1 MYRMTKRYVRMGSW
15 TFQSRAIFLG
25 VVETYA
31 RFEARSKQND
41 FAGYPL
47 TCEVKI
53 RFSRAFHTS
62 RTIRHPV
69 PTTQISLVDWRF
81 DLSQSWGINS
91 DVNKFQLFEETKMRL
106 AGSITGGYQ
115 CTKALTICL
124 LKYLTFVVSNSQVI
138 FRNNR
143 RLIIHPPTMG
153 TNFILV
159 NVQIFSNGS

>member
-1 MYRMTKRYVRMGSW
+1 
-15 TFQSRAIFLG
+15 
-25 VVETYA
+25 
-31 RFEARSKQND
+31 
-41 FAGYPL
+41 
-47 TCEVKI
+47 
-53 RFSRAFHTS
+53 
-62 RTIRHPV
+62 
-69 PTTQISLVDWRF
+69 
-81 DLSQSWGINS
+81 
-91 DVNKFQLFEETKMRL
+91 MRL